1 MIGDPPDIVAR
12 LKAVLP
18 SRWFPDSTPTLDAV
32 LNGLAT
38 TWSALYDLL
47 ATVRTQTRLAT
58 ATDSF
63 LGGISTDFFG
73 SRLPRHVSESDPAFR
88 NRLGR
93 ELLRDRATRK
103 AVVTMLS
110 DLTGR
115 APIIFEPALPADTGG
130 YNSPSLA
137 YGAAG
142 GWGSL
147 VLPFQCFITAYRP
160 HGSGIA
166 TIAGYGTPGPL
177 ARANLAMV
185 EGQVTDADIMVAIT
199 SVLPTAA
206 IAWTRITN

>member
-1 MIGDPPDIVAR
+1 MTGDPPDIVAR

-38 TWSALYDLL
+38 TWSDLCALL
-47 ATVRTQTRLAT
+47 ATTRAQARLAT

-63 LGGISTDFFG
+63 LDGFGIDFFG
-73 SRLPRHVSESDPAFR
+73 ARLSRRILESDPAFR
-88 NRLGR
+88 DRLSR
-93 ELLRDRATRK
+93 ELLRDRTTRS
-103 AVVTMLS
+103 AVVAMLT

-115 APIIFEPALPADTGG
+115 IPVIFEPALPADTGA

-147 VLPFQCFITAYRP
+147 ALPFQCFVTAYRP
-160 HGSGIA
+160 HTSGIA

-177 ARANLAMV
+177 ARANLIMV
-185 EGQVTDADIMVAIT
+185 EGQVTDADIMTAIT

>member
-1 MIGDPPDIVAR
+1 MTGDLPDIIAR

-18 SRWFPDSTPTLDAV
+18 SRWFPDNTPTLDAV
-32 LNGLAT
+32 LNGLAAA
-38 TWSALYDLL
+38 WSTLHALL
-47 ATVRTQTRLAT
+47 ATVQAQTRLAT
-58 ATDSF
+58 ATGSF
-63 LGGISTDFFG
+63 LDGVSADFFG
-73 SRLPRHVSESDPAFR
+73 SRLRRRSREPDPAFR
-88 NRLGR
+88 DRLRR
-93 ELLRDRATRK
+93 ELLRDRTTRS
-103 AVVTMLS
+103 AVTAMLS

-115 APIIFEPALPADTGG
+115 APVIFEPARTTDTGG
-130 YNSPSLA
+130 YNSTSLA

-147 VLPFQCFITAYRP
+147 ALPFQCFITAYRP

-185 EGQVTDADIMVAIT
+185 EGQVTDADIMTAIT